1 MRDDQGRP
9 LRYISQVLDVSA
21 GVADRTRLEEAT
33 ARSERERRLTDAIVD
48 TTATGLALLDS
59 SGHYE
64 RMSRRHADFLALAF
78 PGGHHGW
85 AGQLGDVYDAD
96 GRTLLGRDDMPSIRA
111 LRDGPFDDVR
121 IWVGADPAL
130 RRALSVSARSVLD
143 EDGSTIGVVL
153 DYSDVTELVR
163 SLDARDQFVAAV
175 SHELR
180 TPLTSVLSHL
190 ELLLDSPEEHSPDTL
205 RGLGVAHRNGL
216 RLRRLVSDLLA
227 SAQERAGGLLLDRAV
242 VDVVALVRE
251 AVEAA
256 DPTARHRE
264 VRLEATGAVVAL
276 ADVDALRIRQVL
288 DNLIANAVSYTDAGG
303 RVEVSVAEQDGDLV
317 LVVHDTGIGIVP
329 EHLDRVFEPF
339 FRTAAAKAQSAPGL
353 GLGLGVVKVV
363 VDAHHGR
370 TAVTSTPG
378 LGTRVE
384 VRVPV
389 RRT

>member
-1 MRDDQGRP
+1 
-9 LRYISQVLDVSA
+9 
-21 GVADRTRLEEAT
+21 
-33 ARSERERRLTDAIVD
+33 
-48 TTATGLALLDS
+48 
-59 SGHYE
+59 
-64 RMSRRHADFLALAF
+64 
-78 PGGHHGW
+78 
-85 AGQLGDVYDAD
+85 
-96 GRTLLGRDDMPSIRA
+96 MPSIRA

-143 EDGSTIGVVL
+143 DGGSTIGVVL

-370 TAVTSTPG
+370 TAVTSSPG

-389 RRT
+389 RRS